1 MLNQL
6 TVAEAQIQ
14 LPELSATL
22 AGEPVVI
29 TQDGMPVLIA
39 FTVENFLSFLE
50 TAEILADVE
59 FLGCLRRGIVQAD
72 RQEFFELTAVKAE
85 LGL

>member
-1 MLNQL
+1 
-6 TVAEAQIQ
+6 
-14 LPELSATL
+14 
-22 AGEPVVI
+22 
-29 TQDGMPVLIA
+29 
-39 FTVENFLSFLE
+39 
-50 TAEILADVE
+50 VE